1 MNDPYRPGPPPRA
14 WRQDRGAVVAGVCAG
29 IAEDLDLPL
38 PLIRMV
44 TVLFALLPTGLAY
57 LALALLL
64 RRRPSH
70 RGGGAYRDVTGSA
83 GRTSRGP
90 GRSRPAS
97 PVPASHGWEL
107 LRHRLAMLE
116 PRLKNIE
123 AFVTSSDFELHRGF
137 RRMGQ

>member
-14 WRQDRGAVVAGVCAG
+14 WRQDQGAVVAGVCAG

-64 RRRPSH
+64 RRRPVD
-70 RGGGAYRDVTGSA
+70 RDA
-83 GRTSRGP
+83 GRGRGFTDGLGRMP
-90 GRSRPAS
+90 RGTGRSQPAS
-97 PVPASHGWEL
+97 PVLASQGWEM

-137 RRMGQ
+137 RRMGR